1 MRNKISRTHVDLLGK
16 AWATILV
23 VITGAATAVTIVG
36 HEWQE

>member
-1 MRNKISRTHVDLLGK
+1 MRNNRTHVDLLGK
-16 AWATILV
+16 ARATIVV